1 MKLPKNIL
9 KLWNIRI
16 GFTHDYFCFQLSFC
30 YFCPTLIK
38 VIKQDSRQK
47 HMHRYTDIYVVSF
60 QANNSFLLVYVF
72 IVHIFFFLQ
81 MKTLIMLFAIGLM
94 SPLICEGSGL
104 CMTACN
110 SDSCEG
116 GCKIKGYFS
125 GMCSS
130 DLRCPRGVVDQ
141 WFATVSNCW
150 IPFDNKLW

>member
-30 YFCPTLIK
+30 YFCPTLKK
-38 VIKQDSRQK
+38 VNKQDCRQNQI
-47 HMHRYTDIYVVSF
+47 HRYTDVYLVSF
-60 QANNSFLLVYVF
+60 QANNSLFLVYVF
-72 IVHIFFFLQ
+72 IVHIFFLDEDTRYIICHRTHVPAALQ
-81 MKTLIMLFAIGLM
+81 GL
-94 SPLICEGSGL
+94 GL

-110 SDSCEG
+110 SDFCEG

-130 DLRCPRGVVDQ
+130 DLSCPRGRPMIC
-141 WFATVSNCW
+141 NCV
-150 IPFDNKLW
+150 

>member
-9 KLWNIRI
+9 KLWKIRI

-30 YFCPTLIK
+30 YFCPTLKK
-38 VIKQDSRQK
+38 VNKQDCRQNQI
-47 HMHRYTDIYVVSF
+47 HRYTDVYLVSF
-60 QANNSFLLVYVF
+60 QANNSLFLVYVF
-72 IVHIFFFLQ
+72 IVHIFFL
-81 MKTLIMLFAIGLM
+81 MKTLVISFAIGLM
-94 SPLICEGSGL
+94 SPLLCEGLGL

-110 SDSCEG
+110 SDFCEG

-130 DLRCPRGVVDQ
+130 DLSCPRGRP
-141 WFATVSNCW
+141 TVSNCW